1 MKEATTIAHPQ
12 PPSSTLVD
20 GAMVLMLLLPSGIC
34 YSFDR
39 GGVPGNNMTNNI
51 TDIHLTSKI
60 IQKMI
65 SEVHSK
71 NIKQDLQSYKA
82 LR

>member
-20 GAMVLMLLLPSGIC
+20 GAMVLMLLLPAGIC

-39 GGVPGNNMTNNI
+39 GGVPGKDTATNI
-51 TDIHLTSKI
+51 TVRSLTAESFK
-60 IQKMI
+60 
-65 SEVHSK
+65 
-71 NIKQDLQSYKA
+71 
-82 LR
+82 R